1 MGKWMMRFPAD
12 LDVNNLVKAKGDL
25 SRLLTASASWDKPGR
40 VDKP

>member
-1 MGKWMMRFPAD
+1 MMRFPAD
-12 LDVNNLVKAKGDL
+12 LDVKNAVQAKRDL